1 LAAEGQ
7 DAIAHLWYALSSL
20 ADIHVARHVDID
32 GISQSLEASPTSELY
47 AQTIDQARLLVRTLE
62 AAVQSLYDDGSALL
76 LAAQSIRSA
85 GLDYQSLDQ
94 DSSYK
99 YVESLTDSSMANL
112 RVVQETLEKLLS
124 VGHDQADMAQG
135 DYNGSIEWRMSR
147 LSMVDTQF
155 GGSLRPTSKQ
165 LQYPYEADG
174 EQLIDMEHA
183 LMPPILKIDY
193 SMADIDA
200 TQSSDF
206 DSSNGTLVPSIDSI
220 SPFGNEGMQDDY
232 CFSLVIDNLCADNDA
247 SQRFDR
253 IPDFLGD
260 VDNIGADPQPWFLR
274 PNYNEKDILIFP
286 DGGVRGGTVP
296 ALVERLTAHEQGGK
310 FVTLIFH
317 RNSRTL

>member
-1 LAAEGQ
+1 LATEGQ

-32 GISQSLEASPTSELY
+32 GISQNLEASPTNELY
-47 AQTIDQARLLVRTLE
+47 AQTIDNARLLVRTLE

-76 LAAQSIRSA
+76 LAAQSLRSA
-85 GLDYQSLDQ
+85 DLDYQSSEDR

-155 GGSLRPTSKQ
+155 GGALRPSSKL
-165 LQYPYEADG
+165 LQRPYEADG

-193 SMADIDA
+193 SMVDIDA
-200 TQSSDF
+200 TQSGDF
-206 DSSNGTLVPSIDSI
+206 DSSNGTLAPSVDST
-220 SPFGNEGMQDDY
+220 SPSGDEGMQD
-232 CFSLVIDNLCADNDA
+232 
-247 SQRFDR
+247 R
-253 IPDFLGD
+253 IPVIVWSL
-260 VDNIGADPQPWFLR
+260 ITCTQITSR
-274 PNYNEKDILIFP
+274 HKDLTGFQIFWE
-286 DGGVRGGTVP
+286 TS
-296 ALVERLTAHEQGGK
+296 
-310 FVTLIFH
+310 II
-317 RNSRTL
+317 